1 MIVPILFYLTVS
13 ISMDEPNSCKYC
25 GKHYT
30 RTNYLKRHEL
40 ACMMRQQVVRKSKH
54 IISADAEEEEDVM
67 PASIVNKIVTEL
79 VVKMAKME
87 EEIAMLKKWAN
98 KEKTR
103 VNLVDWLTER
113 EQQPDTDFVTW
124 YKKTFSITRQHL
136 ELVFKYDIM
145 QAIAYIVENLVGT
158 DTDKIPIKCF
168 EQKVNVFYVF
178 SVERKWSI
186 MTSAQF
192 AAFVDHVHNKLII
205 ENIKW
210 QKENK
215 DMLESDSQY
224 KEYLENNL
232 KVLATKYDA
241 DYMYGQIRNK
251 VFNYLKYNLNSVHEY
266 EFVF

>member
-1 MIVPILFYLTVS
+1 MEDTPS
-13 ISMDEPNSCKYC
+13 NCKYC
-25 GKHYT
+25 GKHYA
-30 RTNYLKRHEL
+30 RMNYLKRHEV

-54 IISADAEEEEDVM
+54 VVEADAEEEEDVM
-67 PASIVNKIVTEL
+67 PISVVNMIVKEL

-103 VNLVDWLTER
+103 VNLVEWLNEHETP
-113 EQQPDTDFVTW
+113 PDSPFVEW
-124 YKKTFSITRQHL
+124 YKKTFVITREHL

-158 DTDKIPIKCF
+158 DTEGIPIKCF
-168 EQKVNVFYVF
+168 EQKANVFYVF
-178 SVERKWSI
+178 GAERKWIALS
-186 MTSAQF
+186 SQDF
-192 AAFVDHVHNKLII
+192 AKFVDHIHNKLII

-215 DMLESDSQY
+215 KMLEDDSQY

-232 KVLATKYDA
+232 KVLATKYDH
-241 DYMYGQIRNK
+241 DHMCSQIRNK
-251 VFNYLKYNLNSVHEY
+251 MFNYLKYNLNSVHEY

>member
-1 MIVPILFYLTVS
+1 
-13 ISMDEPNSCKYC
+13 MDDSPSNCKYC

-30 RTNYLKRHEL
+30 RSHWLKRHEL
-40 ACMMRQQVVRKSKH
+40 TCLMRQQVTQKSKRV
-54 IISADAEEEEDVM
+54 IDADAEEEEDVM
-67 PASIVNKIVTEL
+67 PISVVNMIVKEL

-98 KEKTR
+98 KEKAR
-103 VNLVDWLTER
+103 VNLVDWLTEH
-113 EQQPDTDFVTW
+113 EQPELDFVTW
-124 YKKTFSITRQHL
+124 YKRTFVITREHL

-145 QAIAYIVENLVGT
+145 QAFAHIVENLVGT
-158 DTDKIPIKCF
+158 DTAGIPIKCF
-168 EQKVNVFYVF
+168 EQKTNVFYVF
-178 SVERKWSI
+178 SVERKWV
-186 MTSAQF
+186 MLTSAQF
-192 AAFVDHVHNKLII
+192 ATFVDHVHNKLII

-215 DMLESDSQY
+215 HMLDSDSQY

-241 DYMYGQIRNK
+241 DYMQNQIRNK
-251 VFNYLKYNLNSVHEY
+251 MFNYLKYNLNSVHEY